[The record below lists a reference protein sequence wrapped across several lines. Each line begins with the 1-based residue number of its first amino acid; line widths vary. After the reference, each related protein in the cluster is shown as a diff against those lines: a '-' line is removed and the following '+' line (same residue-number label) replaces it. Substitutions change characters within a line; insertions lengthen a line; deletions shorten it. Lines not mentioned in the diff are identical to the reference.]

1 MSLLA
6 MPLDELRHLIVV
18 SGRILDEKLN
28 DMARL
33 MSELDEASVVGGPE
47 IADLVLLDKE
57 TDALL
62 DIHEQMIGL
71 HALKTSLTFV

>member
-6 MPLDELRHLIVV
+6 MPLDDLQYLIDV

-28 DMARL
+28 VMARL
-33 MSELDEASVVGGPE
+33 MSQLDESSVVGGPE
-47 IADLVLLDKE
+47 IADLVILDRE

-62 DIHEQMIGL
+62 DIHEQMIEL
-71 HALKTSLTFV
+71 HALKTSLAIV